1 MNEVF
6 VKLANMSVAAG
17 WLILAVLVLRLLLKK
32 APRWITCLLWAL
44 VAVRLVCPFSFLSPV
59 SAYQVAAPSA
69 VQESGS
75 VEYFQYV
82 HAGGDKPSIQWDMA
96 DLRPAE
102 IAPVQQETAAADT
115 SRTVTLYMPP
125 FVTIWLAVGGA
136 LLLYGL
142 ASTLRLRY
150 RVREGMCLRENIWL
164 CDAVTSPFL
173 LGILRPR
180 IYLPSGM
187 DERQMDYV
195 LAHEQAHLHRGD
207 QVWKPL
213 GYLLLA
219 VHWFNPL
226 VWVAYWLFCRD
237 IEAACDERVVR
248 SMGVEDKKAYSMALL
263 TCSQGRRMVLACPVA
278 FGEVGVKSR
287 IKAVLHY
294 KKPSFWMVLAAV
306 LVCIVVA
313 VCFLTD
319 PVGVR
324 GQVTFGPQNAD
335 QRQTALSLSLD
346 DAALDM
352 VVYNEWWDGGQCFS
366 TRQMVVTRYDSS
378 LILRMEQ
385 QEQMAGITT
394 ILETDGKNT
403 AECIGHEL
411 YGPPQEMR
419 FVTCDEGTRRS
430 VKAGDRM
437 VLAVLACDY
446 GKGIPSLD
454 CRTLERKPE
463 LLEQLD
469 YAIVLRAEFVESDLT
484 SREEILG
491 QDTDSAHEYLLP
503 SMKWPIAV
511 EIEGI
516 DDPGSVTQDLDG
528 FIKNNQWVTHPVE
541 DTAEPE
547 LQSPYIV
554 LHARS
559 GDVLYIDSSADYR
572 MLWVTQESGT
582 ATAYSGDMTGDEII
596 DALSGWAWRVK
607 KGISRSRE
615 LVPDAETFFT
625 RFINGDFRGDIY
637 AAQEFGGDQ
646 MPFFTLMDMLTDY
659 VSSHTLT
666 DEQYRILML
675 NTDGLD
681 GAYASGYGYVLE
693 QAYRRDPAAY
703 LRVWSTLTYD
713 QQKAIPWGEENILPR
728 PAELRW
734 SADQNAMAYPYM
746 TVNGGGTVF
755 YMEISDELA
764 GRIAQRVEENVKLG
778 GFEPPQFT
786 NGWGSADHSWTA
798 ERAEV
803 FVRLYDGGSYGVYRG
818 DGGVWGLSAEGN
830 MVQADAEV
838 QELLGLIAQLT
849 GWQTIN
855 GRGAFSD
862 LTKAELIYNDRVLHT
877 VTDSDHLRQL
887 QNLLQNG
894 MQDTFAA
901 KTPMERVQLRLTR
914 GDGSQISVLLDP
926 DSPRIYLPPFYYYEY
941 NDYEST
947 GTQPLLDALGLTA
960 WPAEVANEDSGPWLT
975 ALLNELVPL
984 PGADS
989 AE

>member
-44 VAVRLVCPFSFLSPV
+44 VAVRLVCPVSLQSPV
-59 SAYQVAAPSA
+59 SAYQMATPAA
-69 VQESGS
+69 VQDSGG
-75 VEYFQYV
+75 VTYFQYV
-82 HAGGDKPSIQWDMA
+82 HTSGDKPSIQWDMA
-96 DLRPAE
+96 DLRPAG
-102 IAPVQQETAAADT
+102 ITPVQQDTAADT
-115 SRTVTLYMPP
+115 SHTVTRYMPP
-125 FVTIWLAVGGA
+125 YVMIWLAVGGA

-150 RVREGMCLRENIWL
+150 RVREGMRLRENIWL

-195 LAHEQAHLHRGD
+195 LAHEHAHLRRGD
-207 QVWKPL
+207 HIWKPL

-237 IEAACDERVVR
+237 IETACDERVVR

-294 KKPSFWMVLAAV
+294 KKPGFWIVLAAV
-306 LVCIVVA
+306 LACIVVA

-319 PVGVR
+319 PMGVR
-324 GQVTFGPQNAD
+324 GELTYGPQDAD
-335 QRQTALSLSLD
+335 RRQTEISLSLD

-352 VVYNEWWDGGQCFS
+352 VIYNEWWDSGQCIS
-366 TRQMVVTRYDSS
+366 TRQLTATRYDSS
-378 LILRMEQ
+378 LTIRMEE

-394 ILETDGKNT
+394 ILEADGGNA
-403 AECIGHEL
+403 AERMGHEL

-430 VKAGDRM
+430 VQAGDQM

-454 CRTLERKPE
+454 CRTLERQPE

-469 YAIVLRAEFVESDLT
+469 YAIVLRAEFIKSDFT
-484 SREEILG
+484 SPEEILG
-491 QDTDSAHEYLLP
+491 HDTDNAQEIMLP
-503 SMKWPIAV
+503 VMNWPVDV
-511 EIEGI
+511 EIKGI
-516 DDPGSVTQDLDG
+516 DDPGSVTQDFDS
-528 FIKNNQWVTHPVE
+528 FIKNNKWVMHPVE
-541 DTAEPE
+541 DTAAPE
-547 LQSPYIV
+547 LQSPYII
-554 LHARS
+554 LHGLY
-559 GDVLYIDSSADYR
+559 GDALYIDSSADYT
-572 MLWVTQESGT
+572 MLWVRQEYG
-582 ATAYSGDMTGDEII
+582 AAAYSGDMTGREMVE
-596 DALSGWAWRVK
+596 ALSGWAWRIK

-625 RFINGDFRGDIY
+625 RFVNGDFRGDIY
-637 AAQEFGGDQ
+637 AAQEFGDGPQ
-646 MPFFTLMDMLTDY
+646 MPFFALMDMLTDY
-659 VSSHTLT
+659 VNSHSLT
-666 DEQYRILML
+666 DEQYRVLML

-693 QAYRRDPAAY
+693 QAYRRDPEAY

-713 QQKAIPWGEENILPR
+713 QQKAIPWGEEDILPR

-734 SADQNAMAYPYM
+734 SADQNAMTYPYM

-901 KTPMERVQLRLTR
+901 KTPMERVQLRMTR
-914 GDGSQISVLLDP
+914 SDGSQVSVLVDP
-926 DSPRIYLPPFYYYEY
+926 DTPRIFLPPFYYYRY

-947 GTQPLLDALGLTA
+947 GSLPLLEALGLTE
-960 WPAEVANEDSGPWLT
+960 WPAEVANEDCGPWLT
-975 ALLNELVPL
+975 VLLNELVPL

-989 AE
+989 AG

>member
-44 VAVRLVCPFSFLSPV
+44 VAVRLVCPVSLQSPV
-59 SAYQVAAPSA
+59 SAYQVATPAA
-69 VQESGS
+69 VQDSGG
-75 VEYFQYV
+75 VTYFQYV
-82 HAGGDKPSIQWDMA
+82 HTSGDKPSIQLDVETI
-96 DLRPAE
+96 RPAG
-102 IAPVQQETAAADT
+102 ITPVQQDTAADT
-115 SRTVTLYMPP
+115 SHTVTRYMPP
-125 FVTIWLAVGGA
+125 YVMIWLAVGGA

-142 ASTLRLRY
+142 VSTLRLRY
-150 RVREGMCLRENIWL
+150 RVREGMRLRENIWL

-195 LAHEQAHLHRGD
+195 LAHEHAHLRRGD
-207 QVWKPL
+207 HIWKPL

-237 IEAACDERVVR
+237 IETACDERVVR

-294 KKPSFWMVLAAV
+294 KKPGFWIVLAAV
-306 LVCIVVA
+306 LACIVVA

-319 PVGVR
+319 PMGVR
-324 GQVTFGPQNAD
+324 GQVTYGPQDAD
-335 QRQTALSLSLD
+335 RRQTEISLSLD

-352 VVYNEWWDGGQCFS
+352 VIYNDWWDSGQCIS
-366 TRQMVVTRYDSS
+366 TRQLTATRYNSS
-378 LILRMEQ
+378 LTIRMEE

-394 ILETDGKNT
+394 ILEADGGNA
-403 AECIGHEL
+403 AERMGHEL

-430 VKAGDRM
+430 VQAGDQ
-437 VLAVLACDY
+437 VILAVLACDY

-454 CRTLERKPE
+454 CRTLERQPE

-469 YAIVLRAEFVESDLT
+469 YAVVLRAEFIKSDFT
-484 SREEILG
+484 SPEKILG
-491 QDTDSAHEYLLP
+491 QDTDSTHESMLP
-503 SMKWPIAV
+503 VMNWPVDV
-511 EIEGI
+511 EIKGI
-516 DDPGSVTQDLDG
+516 DDPGSVTQDFDS
-528 FIKNNQWVTHPVE
+528 FIKNNKWVMHPVE
-541 DTAEPE
+541 DTAAPE

-554 LHARS
+554 LHGLY
-559 GDVLYIDSSADYR
+559 GDALYIDSSADYT
-572 MLWVTQESGT
+572 MLWVRQEYGAS
-582 ATAYSGDMTGDEII
+582 AYSGDMTGREMVE
-596 DALSGWAWRVK
+596 ALSGWAWRIK
-607 KGISRSRE
+607 KGISRSKE

-625 RFINGDFRGDIY
+625 RFVNGDFRGDIY
-637 AAQEFGGDQ
+637 GAQEVDGGDQ
-646 MPFFTLMDMLTDY
+646 MPFFTLMGMLKDY
-659 VSSHTLT
+659 VNSHALT
-666 DEQYRILML
+666 EEQYRVLML

-681 GAYASGYGYVLE
+681 GAYSSGYSYVLE
-693 QAYRRDPAAY
+693 QAYRRDPEAY

-713 QQKAIPWGEENILPR
+713 QQKAIPWGEEDILPR

-734 SADQNAMAYPYM
+734 SADQNAMTYPYM

-855 GRGAFSD
+855 GRDAFSD
-862 LTKAELIYNDRVLHT
+862 LTKAELIYNDRVFHT

-901 KTPMERVQLRLTR
+901 KTPMERVQLRMTR
-914 GDGSQISVLLDP
+914 SDGSQVSVLVDP
-926 DSPRIYLPPFYYYEY
+926 DTPRIFLPPFYYYRY

-947 GTQPLLDALGLTA
+947 GSLPLLEALGLTE
-960 WPAEVANEDSGPWLT
+960 WPAEVANEDCGPWLT
-975 ALLNELVPL
+975 ALLNKLVPL

-989 AE
+989 AG

>member
-1 MNEVF
+1 M
-6 VKLANMSVAAG
+6 ADPGSAGAA
-17 WLILAVLVLRLLLKK
+17 AAAEK

-44 VAVRLVCPFSFLSPV
+44 VAVRLVCPVSLQSPV
-59 SAYQVAAPSA
+59 SAYQVATPAA
-69 VQESGS
+69 VQDSGG
-75 VEYFQYV
+75 VTYFQYV
-82 HAGGDKPSIQWDMA
+82 HTSGDKPSIQLDVETI
-96 DLRPAE
+96 RPAG
-102 IAPVQQETAAADT
+102 ITPVQQDTAADT
-115 SRTVTLYMPP
+115 SHTVTRYMPP
-125 FVTIWLAVGGA
+125 YVMIWLAVGGA

-142 ASTLRLRY
+142 VSTLRLRY
-150 RVREGMCLRENIWL
+150 RVREGMRLRENIWL

-195 LAHEQAHLHRGD
+195 LAHEHAHLRRGD
-207 QVWKPL
+207 HIWKPL

-237 IEAACDERVVR
+237 IETACDERVVR

-294 KKPSFWMVLAAV
+294 KKPGFWIVLAAV
-306 LVCIVVA
+306 LACIVVA

-319 PVGVR
+319 PMGVR
-324 GQVTFGPQNAD
+324 GQVTYGPQDAD
-335 QRQTALSLSLD
+335 RRQTEISLSLD

-352 VVYNEWWDGGQCFS
+352 VIYNDWWDSGQCIS
-366 TRQMVVTRYDSS
+366 TRQLTATRYDSS
-378 LILRMEQ
+378 LTIRMEE

-394 ILETDGKNT
+394 ILEADGGNA
-403 AECIGHEL
+403 AERMGHEL

-430 VKAGDRM
+430 VQAGDQ
-437 VLAVLACDY
+437 VILAVLACDY

-454 CRTLERKPE
+454 CRTLERQPE

-469 YAIVLRAEFVESDLT
+469 YAVVLRAEFIKSDFT
-484 SREEILG
+484 SPEEILG
-491 QDTDSAHEYLLP
+491 QDTDSAHEIMLP
-503 SMKWPIAV
+503 VMNWPVDV
-511 EIEGI
+511 EIKGI
-516 DDPGSVTQDLDG
+516 DDPGSVTQDFDS
-528 FIKNNQWVTHPVE
+528 FIKNNKWVVHPVE
-541 DTAEPE
+541 DTAAPE

-554 LHARS
+554 LHGLY
-559 GDVLYIDSSADYR
+559 GDALYIDSSADYT
-572 MLWVTQESGT
+572 MLWVRQEYGAS
-582 ATAYSGDMTGDEII
+582 AYSGDMTGREMVE
-596 DALSGWAWRVK
+596 ALSGWAWRIK
-607 KGISRSRE
+607 KGISRSKE

-625 RFINGDFRGDIY
+625 RFVNGDFRGDIY
-637 AAQEFGGDQ
+637 GAQEVDGGDQ
-646 MPFFTLMDMLTDY
+646 MPFFTLMGMLKDY
-659 VSSHTLT
+659 VNSHALT
-666 DEQYRILML
+666 DEQYRVLML

-681 GAYASGYGYVLE
+681 GAYSSGYSYVLE
-693 QAYRRDPAAY
+693 QAYRRDPEAY

-713 QQKAIPWGEENILPR
+713 QQKAIPWGEEDILPR

-734 SADQNAMAYPYM
+734 SADQNAMTYPYM

-901 KTPMERVQLRLTR
+901 KTPMERVQLRMTR
-914 GDGSQISVLLDP
+914 SDGSQVSVLVDP
-926 DSPRIYLPPFYYYEY
+926 DTPRIFLPPFYYYRY

-947 GTQPLLDALGLTA
+947 GSLPLLEALGLTE
-960 WPAEVANEDSGPWLT
+960 WPAEVANEDCGPWLT
-975 ALLNELVPL
+975 ALLNKLVPL

-989 AE
+989 AG

>member
-44 VAVRLVCPFSFLSPV
+44 VAVRLVCPVSLQSPV
-59 SAYQVAAPSA
+59 SAYQVATPAA
-69 VQESGS
+69 VQDSGG
-75 VEYFQYV
+75 VTYFQYV
-82 HAGGDKPSIQWDMA
+82 HTSGDKPSIQLDVETI
-96 DLRPAE
+96 RPAG
-102 IAPVQQETAAADT
+102 ITPVQQDTAADT
-115 SRTVTLYMPP
+115 SHTVTRYMPP
-125 FVTIWLAVGGA
+125 YVMIWLAVGGA

-142 ASTLRLRY
+142 VSTLRLRY
-150 RVREGMCLRENIWL
+150 RVREGMRLRENIWL

-195 LAHEQAHLHRGD
+195 LAHEHAHLRRGD
-207 QVWKPL
+207 HIWKPL

-237 IEAACDERVVR
+237 IETACDERVVR

-294 KKPSFWMVLAAV
+294 KKPGFWIVLAAV
-306 LVCIVVA
+306 LACIVVA

-319 PVGVR
+319 PMGVR
-324 GQVTFGPQNAD
+324 GQVTYGPQD
-335 QRQTALSLSLD
+335 TDRRQTEISLSLD

-352 VVYNEWWDGGQCFS
+352 VIYNDWWDSGQCIS
-366 TRQMVVTRYDSS
+366 TRQLTATRYDSS
-378 LILRMEQ
+378 LTIRMEE

-394 ILETDGKNT
+394 VLEADGGNA
-403 AECIGHEL
+403 AERMGHEL
-411 YGPPQEMR
+411 YGPPQEMQ

-430 VKAGDRM
+430 VQAGDQ
-437 VLAVLACDY
+437 VILAVLACDY

-454 CRTLERKPE
+454 CRTLERQPE

-469 YAIVLRAEFVESDLT
+469 YAVVLRAEFIKSDFT
-484 SREEILG
+484 SPEEILG
-491 QDTDSAHEYLLP
+491 QDTDSAHEIMLP
-503 SMKWPIAV
+503 VMNWPVDV
-511 EIEGI
+511 EIKGI
-516 DDPGSVTQDLDG
+516 DDPGSVTQDFDS
-528 FIKNNQWVTHPVE
+528 FIKNNKWVMHPVE
-541 DTAEPE
+541 DTAAPE

-554 LHARS
+554 LHGLY
-559 GDVLYIDSSADYR
+559 GDALYIDSSADYT
-572 MLWVTQESGT
+572 MLWVRQEYGAS
-582 ATAYSGDMTGDEII
+582 AYSGDMTGREMVE
-596 DALSGWAWRVK
+596 ALSGWAWRIK
-607 KGISRSRE
+607 KGISRSKE

-625 RFINGDFRGDIY
+625 RFVNGDFRGDIY
-637 AAQEFGGDQ
+637 GAQEVDGGDQ
-646 MPFFTLMDMLTDY
+646 MPFFTLMGMLKDY
-659 VSSHTLT
+659 VNSHALT
-666 DEQYRILML
+666 DEQYRVLML

-681 GAYASGYGYVLE
+681 GAYSSGYSYVLE
-693 QAYRRDPAAY
+693 QAYRRDPEAY

-713 QQKAIPWGEENILPR
+713 QQKAIPWGEEDILPR

-901 KTPMERVQLRLTR
+901 KTPMERVQLRMTR
-914 GDGSQISVLLDP
+914 SDGSQVSVLVDP
-926 DSPRIYLPPFYYYEY
+926 DTPRIFLPPFYYYRY

-947 GTQPLLDALGLTA
+947 GSLPLLEALGLTE
-960 WPAEVANEDSGPWLT
+960 WPAEVANEDCGPWLT
-975 ALLNELVPL
+975 ALLNKLVPL

-989 AE
+989 AG

>member
-44 VAVRLVCPFSFLSPV
+44 VAVRLVCPVSLQSPV
-59 SAYQVAAPSA
+59 SAYQVATPAA
-69 VQESGS
+69 VQDSGG
-75 VEYFQYV
+75 VTYFQYV
-82 HAGGDKPSIQWDMA
+82 HTSGDKPSIQLDVETI
-96 DLRPAE
+96 RPAG
-102 IAPVQQETAAADT
+102 ITPVQQDTAADT
-115 SRTVTLYMPP
+115 SHTVTRYMPP
-125 FVTIWLAVGGA
+125 YVMIWLAVGGA

-142 ASTLRLRY
+142 VSTLRLRY
-150 RVREGMCLRENIWL
+150 RVREGMRLRENIWL

-195 LAHEQAHLHRGD
+195 LAHEHAHLRRGD
-207 QVWKPL
+207 HIWKPL

-237 IEAACDERVVR
+237 IETACDERVVR

-294 KKPSFWMVLAAV
+294 KKPGFWIVLAAV
-306 LVCIVVA
+306 LACIVVA

-319 PVGVR
+319 PMGVR
-324 GQVTFGPQNAD
+324 GQVTYGPQDAD
-335 QRQTALSLSLD
+335 RRQTEISLSLD

-366 TRQMVVTRYDSS
+366 TRQLTATRYDSS
-378 LILRMEQ
+378 LTIRMEE

-403 AECIGHEL
+403 AERIGHEL

-484 SREEILG
+484 SREEIVG
-491 QDTDSAHEYLLP
+491 QDTDSAHEYLLT

-516 DDPGSVTQDLDG
+516 DDPGSVTQDFDS
-528 FIKNNQWVTHPVE
+528 FIKNNKWVVHPVE
-541 DTAEPE
+541 DTAAPE

-554 LHARS
+554 LHGLY
-559 GDVLYIDSSADYR
+559 GDALYIDSSADYT
-572 MLWVTQESGT
+572 MLWVRQEYGAS
-582 ATAYSGDMTGDEII
+582 AYSGDMTGREMVE
-596 DALSGWAWRVK
+596 ALSGWAWRIK
-607 KGISRSRE
+607 KGISRSKE

-625 RFINGDFRGDIY
+625 RFVNGDFRGDIY
-637 AAQEFGGDQ
+637 GAQEVDGGDQ
-646 MPFFTLMDMLTDY
+646 MPFFTLMGMLKDY
-659 VSSHTLT
+659 VNSHALT
-666 DEQYRILML
+666 EEQYRVLML

-681 GAYASGYGYVLE
+681 GAYSSGYSYVLE
-693 QAYRRDPAAY
+693 QAYRRDPEAY

-901 KTPMERVQLRLTR
+901 KTPMERVQLRMTR
-914 GDGSQISVLLDP
+914 GDGSQVSVLVDP
-926 DSPRIYLPPFYYYEY
+926 DTPRIFLPPFYYYRY

-947 GTQPLLDALGLTA
+947 GSLPLLEALGLTE
-960 WPAEVANEDSGPWLT
+960 WPAEVANEDCGPWLT
-975 ALLNELVPL
+975 ALLNKLVPL

-989 AE
+989 AG

>member
-44 VAVRLVCPFSFLSPV
+44 VAVRLVCPVSLQSPV
-59 SAYQVAAPSA
+59 SAYQVATPAA
-69 VQESGS
+69 VQDSGG
-75 VEYFQYV
+75 VTYFQYV
-82 HAGGDKPSIQWDMA
+82 HTSGDKPSIQLDVETI
-96 DLRPAE
+96 RPAG
-102 IAPVQQETAAADT
+102 ITTVQQDTAADT
-115 SRTVTLYMPP
+115 SHTVTRYMPP
-125 FVTIWLAVGGA
+125 YVMIWLAVGGA

-142 ASTLRLRY
+142 VSTLRLRY
-150 RVREGMCLRENIWL
+150 RVREGMRLRENIWL

-173 LGILRPR
+173 LGILRPS

-195 LAHEQAHLHRGD
+195 LAHEHAHLRRGD
-207 QVWKPL
+207 HIWKPL

-237 IEAACDERVVR
+237 IETACDERVVR

-294 KKPSFWMVLAAV
+294 KKPGFWIVLAAV
-306 LVCIVVA
+306 LACIVVA

-319 PVGVR
+319 PMGVR
-324 GQVTFGPQNAD
+324 GQVTYGPQDAD
-335 QRQTALSLSLD
+335 RRQTEISLSLD

-352 VVYNEWWDGGQCFS
+352 VIYNDWWDSGQCIS
-366 TRQMVVTRYDSS
+366 TRQLTATRYDSS
-378 LILRMEQ
+378 LTIRMEE

-394 ILETDGKNT
+394 VLEADGGNA
-403 AECIGHEL
+403 AERMGHEL

-430 VKAGDRM
+430 VQAGDQ
-437 VLAVLACDY
+437 VILAVLACDY

-454 CRTLERKPE
+454 CRTLECQPE

-469 YAIVLRAEFVESDLT
+469 YAVVLRAEFIKSDFT
-484 SREEILG
+484 PPEEILG
-491 QDTDSAHEYLLP
+491 QDTDSAHEIMLP
-503 SMKWPIAV
+503 VMNWPVDV
-511 EIEGI
+511 EIKGI
-516 DDPGSVTQDLDG
+516 DDPGSVTQDFDS
-528 FIKNNQWVTHPVE
+528 FIKNNKWVMHPVE
-541 DTAEPE
+541 DTAAPE

-554 LHARS
+554 LHGLY
-559 GDVLYIDSSADYR
+559 GDALYIDSSADYT
-572 MLWVTQESGT
+572 MLWVRQEYGAS
-582 ATAYSGDMTGDEII
+582 AYSGDMTGREMVE
-596 DALSGWAWRVK
+596 ALSGWAWRIK
-607 KGISRSRE
+607 KGISRSKE

-625 RFINGDFRGDIY
+625 RFVNGDFRGDIY
-637 AAQEFGGDQ
+637 GAQEVDGGDQ
-646 MPFFTLMDMLTDY
+646 MPFFTLMGMLKDY
-659 VSSHTLT
+659 VNSHALT
-666 DEQYRILML
+666 DEQYRVLML

-681 GAYASGYGYVLE
+681 GAYSSGYSYVLE
-693 QAYRRDPAAY
+693 QAYRRDPEAY

-713 QQKAIPWGEENILPR
+713 QQKAIPWGEEDILPR

-734 SADQNAMAYPYM
+734 SADQNAMTYPYM

-838 QELLGLIAQLT
+838 QDLLGLIAQLT

-901 KTPMERVQLRLTR
+901 KTPMERVQLRMTR
-914 GDGSQISVLLDP
+914 SDGSQVSVLVDP
-926 DSPRIYLPPFYYYEY
+926 DTPRIFLPPFYYYRY

-947 GTQPLLDALGLTA
+947 GSLPLLEALGLTE
-960 WPAEVANEDSGPWLT
+960 WPAEVANEDCGPWLT
-975 ALLNELVPL
+975 ALLNKLVPL

-989 AE
+989 AG

>member
-44 VAVRLVCPFSFLSPV
+44 VAVRLVCPVSLQSPV
-59 SAYQVAAPSA
+59 SAYQVATPAA
-69 VQESGS
+69 VQDSGG
-75 VEYFQYV
+75 VTYFQYV
-82 HAGGDKPSIQWDMA
+82 HTSGDKPSIQLDVETI
-96 DLRPAE
+96 RPAG
-102 IAPVQQETAAADT
+102 ITPVQQDTAADT
-115 SRTVTLYMPP
+115 SHTVTRYMPP
-125 FVTIWLAVGGA
+125 YVMIWLAVGGA

-142 ASTLRLRY
+142 VSALRLRY
-150 RVREGMCLRENIWL
+150 RVREGMRLRENIWL

-195 LAHEQAHLHRGD
+195 LAHEHAHLRRGD
-207 QVWKPL
+207 HIWKPL

-237 IEAACDERVVR
+237 IETACDERVVR
-248 SMGVEDKKAYSMALL
+248 GMGVEDKKAYSMALL
-263 TCSQGRRMVLACPVA
+263 SCSQGRRMVLACPVA

-294 KKPSFWMVLAAV
+294 KKPGFWIVL
-306 LVCIVVA
+306 A

-319 PVGVR
+319 PMGVR
-324 GQVTFGPQNAD
+324 GQVTYGPQD
-335 QRQTALSLSLD
+335 TDRRQTEISLSLD

-352 VVYNEWWDGGQCFS
+352 VIYNEWWDSGQCIS
-366 TRQMVVTRYDSS
+366 TRQLTVTRYDSS
-378 LILRMEQ
+378 LTIRMEE

-394 ILETDGKNT
+394 ILEADGGNA
-403 AECIGHEL
+403 AERMGHEL

-430 VKAGDRM
+430 VQAGDQM

-454 CRTLERKPE
+454 CRTLERQPE

-469 YAIVLRAEFVESDLT
+469 YAVVLRAEFIKSDFT
-484 SREEILG
+484 SPEEILG
-491 QDTDSAHEYLLP
+491 HDTDNAQEIMLP
-503 SMKWPIAV
+503 VMNWPVDV
-511 EIEGI
+511 EIKGI
-516 DDPGSVTQDLDG
+516 DDPGSVTQDFDS
-528 FIKNNQWVTHPVE
+528 FIKNNKWVMHPVE
-541 DTAEPE
+541 DTAAPE

-554 LHARS
+554 LHGLY
-559 GDVLYIDSSADYR
+559 GDALYIDSSADYT
-572 MLWVTQESGT
+572 MLWVRQEYGAS
-582 ATAYSGDMTGDEII
+582 AYSGDMTGREMVE
-596 DALSGWAWRVK
+596 ALSGWAWRIK
-607 KGISRSRE
+607 KGISRSKE

-625 RFINGDFRGDIY
+625 RFVNGDFRGDIY
-637 AAQEFGGDQ
+637 GAQEVDGGDQ
-646 MPFFTLMDMLTDY
+646 MPFFTLMGMLKDY
-659 VSSHTLT
+659 VNSHALT
-666 DEQYRILML
+666 EEQYRVLML

-681 GAYASGYGYVLE
+681 GAYSSGYSYVLE
-693 QAYRRDPAAY
+693 QAYRRDPEAY

-713 QQKAIPWGEENILPR
+713 QQKAIPWGEEDILPR

-734 SADQNAMAYPYM
+734 SADQNAMTYPYM

-755 YMEISDELA
+755 YMEIPDELA
-764 GRIAQRVEENVKLG
+764 ARIAQRVEENVKLG

-901 KTPMERVQLRLTR
+901 KTPMERVQLRMTR
-914 GDGSQISVLLDP
+914 GDGSQVSVLVDP
-926 DSPRIYLPPFYYYEY
+926 DTPRIFLPPFYYYRY

-947 GTQPLLDALGLTA
+947 GSLPLLEALGLTE
-960 WPAEVANEDSGPWLT
+960 WPAEVANEDCGPWLT
-975 ALLNELVPL
+975 ALLNKLVPL

-989 AE
+989 AG

>member
-44 VAVRLVCPFSFLSPV
+44 VAVRLVCPVSLQSPV
-59 SAYQVAAPSA
+59 SAYQVATPAA
-69 VQESGS
+69 VQDSGG
-75 VEYFQYV
+75 VTYFQYV
-82 HAGGDKPSIQWDMA
+82 HTSGDKPSIQLDVETI
-96 DLRPAE
+96 RPAG
-102 IAPVQQETAAADT
+102 ITPVQQDTAADT
-115 SRTVTLYMPP
+115 SHTVARYMPP
-125 FVTIWLAVGGA
+125 YVMIWLAVGGA

-142 ASTLRLRY
+142 VSTLRLRY
-150 RVREGMCLRENIWL
+150 RVREGMRLRENIWL

-195 LAHEQAHLHRGD
+195 LAHEHAHLRRGD
-207 QVWKPL
+207 HIWKPL

-237 IEAACDERVVR
+237 IETACDERVVR

-294 KKPSFWMVLAAV
+294 KKPGFWIVLAAV
-306 LVCIVVA
+306 LACIVVA

-319 PVGVR
+319 PMGVR
-324 GQVTFGPQNAD
+324 GQVTYGPQDAD
-335 QRQTALSLSLD
+335 RRQTEISLSLD

-352 VVYNEWWDGGQCFS
+352 VIYNDWWDSGQCIS
-366 TRQMVVTRYDSS
+366 TRQLTATRYDSS
-378 LILRMEQ
+378 LTIRMEE

-394 ILETDGKNT
+394 VLEADGGNA
-403 AECIGHEL
+403 AERMGHEL

-430 VKAGDRM
+430 VQAGDQ
-437 VLAVLACDY
+437 VILAVLACDY

-454 CRTLERKPE
+454 CRTLERQPE

-469 YAIVLRAEFVESDLT
+469 YAVVLRAEFIKSDFT
-484 SREEILG
+484 SPEEILG
-491 QDTDSAHEYLLP
+491 QDTDSAHEIMLP
-503 SMKWPIAV
+503 VMKWPVDV
-511 EIEGI
+511 EIKGI
-516 DDPGSVTQDLDG
+516 DDPGSVTQDFDS
-528 FIKNNQWVTHPVE
+528 FIKNNKWVVHPVE
-541 DTAEPE
+541 DTAAPE

-554 LHARS
+554 LHGLY
-559 GDVLYIDSSADYR
+559 GDALYIDSSADYT
-572 MLWVTQESGT
+572 MLWVRQEYGAS
-582 ATAYSGDMTGDEII
+582 AYSGDMTGREMVE
-596 DALSGWAWRVK
+596 ALSGWAWRIK
-607 KGISRSRE
+607 KGISRSKE

-625 RFINGDFRGDIY
+625 RFVNGDFRGDIY
-637 AAQEFGGDQ
+637 GAQEVDGGDQ
-646 MPFFTLMDMLTDY
+646 MPFFALMGMLKDY
-659 VSSHTLT
+659 VNSHALT
-666 DEQYRILML
+666 DEQYRVLML

-681 GAYASGYGYVLE
+681 GAYSSGYSYVLE
-693 QAYRRDPAAY
+693 QAYRRDPEAY

-713 QQKAIPWGEENILPR
+713 QQKAIPWGEEDILPR

-755 YMEISDELA
+755 YMEIADELA

-838 QELLGLIAQLT
+838 QDLLGLIAQLT

-901 KTPMERVQLRLTR
+901 KTPMERVQLRMTR
-914 GDGSQISVLLDP
+914 SDGSQVSVLVDP
-926 DSPRIYLPPFYYYEY
+926 DTPRIFLPPFYYYRY

-947 GTQPLLDALGLTA
+947 GSLPLLEALGLTE
-960 WPAEVANEDSGPWLT
+960 WPAEVANEDCGPWLT
-975 ALLNELVPL
+975 ALLNKLVPL

-989 AE
+989 AG